1 MDPFVDMCNGRSV
14 IITHILLWYF
24 RQATNVEII
33 AAIFNEYKIITS
45 FRCSLCGR
53 EELKEEPYC
62 HCGARMGKEAEHE
75 VSE

>member
-33 AAIFNEYKIITS
+33 AAILSKISHINIYGILFNWIVY
-45 FRCSLCGR
+45 
-53 EELKEEPYC
+53 
-62 HCGARMGKEAEHE
+62 
-75 VSE
+75 

>member
-33 AAIFNEYKIITS
+33 AAIFNEYKSHHFVVAYFLMIY
-45 FRCSLCGR
+45 
-53 EELKEEPYC
+53 KE
-62 HCGARMGKEAEHE
+62 RN
-75 VSE
+75 SIR

>member
-1 MDPFVDMCNGRSV
+1 MDPFVDMYNGRSV

-45 FRCSLCGR
+45 FRCSL
-53 EELKEEPYC
+53 LLNDL
-62 HCGARMGKEAEHE
+62 
-75 VSE
+75 

>member
-45 FRCSLCGR
+45 FRCSLLLNDLFQSAV
-53 EELKEEPYC
+53 ELL
-62 HCGARMGKEAEHE
+62 
-75 VSE
+75 

>member
-24 RQATNVEII
+24 RQATNVEIL

-45 FRCSLCGR
+45 FRCSL
-53 EELKEEPYC
+53 LLNDL
-62 HCGARMGKEAEHE
+62 
-75 VSE
+75 